1 MTMCTMAVRT
11 AAAMS
16 LIFAASFSPAET
28 TSPPPASPAPASP
41 AHASASA
48 AAELDKHLTGLS
60 SWAADFTQTIDDG
73 HGNVQRSAA
82 GRLFLQRPGKFRWD
96 YTQPSEQLVLADGRQ
111 IWFYDKDLAQANVR
125 DMDTSLASTPAS
137 LLSGSGSVSTQF
149 NVTAL
154 PASGGLQWYQLIPKH
169 ADTDFQ
175 VVRIGFDKGDLRS
188 MFLADKLNQITQL
201 TFSNSKRNI
210 VIAAGSVFVRAAA
223 GSRCDRTR
231 RQVRTNDGTYR
242 PLADR
247 LRPQSLDEYV
257 GQSHLLGVGAPL
269 RRALESGRP
278 HSMILWGP
286 PGTGKTTLARLV
298 ASGAHA
304 EFIALSAVLAGIK
317 DIRAVVEQA
326 RSLRGTRDTVLF
338 LDEVHR
344 FNKSQQDTF
353 LPYVEDGTLI
363 FVGATTENPSFEVNN
378 ALLSRARVY
387 VLKPLEAADLAKLLD
402 RALQDPERGLG
413 QLKLQIDDGAR
424 ELLLAA
430 ADGDA
435 RRMLNL
441 LETAAD
447 LSSAE
452 EAGRR
457 LDVDTMRAV
466 IGSTYVRFDK
476 GGENF
481 YDQISAL
488 HKSVRGS
495 DPDAALYWLCRMLA
509 GGCDPLYIARRALR
523 MASEDIGNADPRAL
537 TLALEACSV
546 YERLGSPEGELAIA
560 QAVVFM
566 ACAAKSN
573 AVYTAYKAAA
583 EDAAGLGS
591 LEVPLHLRNAP
602 TRLMKEIGY
611 GKGYRY
617 AHDEPGGYAAGER
630 YFPDEMPDRRY
641 YVPAPRGLEIK
652 IGEALNA
659 RRERDA
665 RARGAGG

>member
-1 MTMCTMAVRT
+1 MTGAV
-11 AAAMS
+11 
-16 LIFAASFSPAET
+16 
-28 TSPPPASPAPASP
+28 
-41 AHASASA
+41 
-48 AAELDKHLTGLS
+48 G
-60 SWAADFTQTIDDG
+60 
-73 HGNVQRSAA
+73 
-82 GRLFLQRPGKFRWD
+82 
-96 YTQPSEQLVLADGRQ
+96 Y
-111 IWFYDKDLAQANVR
+111 
-125 DMDTSLASTPAS
+125 
-137 LLSGSGSVSTQF
+137 
-149 NVTAL
+149 
-154 PASGGLQWYQLIPKH
+154 
-169 ADTDFQ
+169 
-175 VVRIGFDKGDLRS
+175 
-188 MFLADKLNQITQL
+188 
-201 TFSNSKRNI
+201 
-210 VIAAGSVFVRAAA
+210 
-223 GSRCDRTR
+223 
-231 RQVRTNDGTYR
+231 GTYR

-247 LRPQSLDEYV
+247 LRPRLLDEFV
-257 GQSHLLGVGAPL
+257 GQSHLLGPGAPL

-298 ASGAHA
+298 ANGAQA
-304 EFIALSAVLAGIK
+304 QFIALSAVLAGIK

-363 FVGATTENPSFEVNN
+363 FIGATTENPSFEVNN

-387 VLKPLEAADLAKLLD
+387 VLKPLVAEDLGKLLD
-402 RALQDPERGLG
+402 RALEDSERGLG
-413 QLKLQIDDGAR
+413 RLKLQMPVSAR
-424 ELLLAA
+424 ELLIAA

-447 LSSAE
+447 LSAPDG
-452 EAGRR
+452 AQHL
-457 LDVDTMRAV
+457 LDTDTVRAV

-509 GGCDPLYIARRALR
+509 GGCDPKYIARRALR

-537 TLALEACSV
+537 TMSLEACAV

-560 QAVVFM
+560 QAIVFM

-573 AVYTAYKAAA
+573 AVYTAYNAAA
-583 EDAAGLGS
+583 EDAARLGS

-602 TRLMKEIGY
+602 TKLMKEIGY

-617 AHDEPGGYAAGER
+617 AHDEADAYAAGER
-630 YFPDEMPDRRY
+630 YFPDDMPERRY
-641 YVPAPRGLEIK
+641 YVPVARGLEIK
-652 IGEALNA
+652 IGEALAA
-659 RRERDA
+659 RRARDA
-665 RARGAGG
+665 LRGAGGS

>member
-1 MTMCTMAVRT
+1 
-11 AAAMS
+11 
-16 LIFAASFSPAET
+16 
-28 TSPPPASPAPASP
+28 
-41 AHASASA
+41 
-48 AAELDKHLTGLS
+48 
-60 SWAADFTQTIDDG
+60 
-73 HGNVQRSAA
+73 
-82 GRLFLQRPGKFRWD
+82 
-96 YTQPSEQLVLADGRQ
+96 
-111 IWFYDKDLAQANVR
+111 
-125 DMDTSLASTPAS
+125 
-137 LLSGSGSVSTQF
+137 
-149 NVTAL
+149 VTAV
-154 PASGGLQWYQLIPKH
+154 GEG
-169 ADTDFQ
+169 
-175 VVRIGFDKGDLRS
+175 
-188 MFLADKLNQITQL
+188 M
-201 TFSNSKRNI
+201 
-210 VIAAGSVFVRAAA
+210 
-223 GSRCDRTR
+223 
-231 RQVRTNDGTYR
+231 YR

-247 LRPQSLDEYV
+247 LRPRTIDEFV
-257 GQSHLLGVGAPL
+257 GQPHLLGPGAPL
-269 RRALESGRP
+269 RRALESGKP

-298 ASGAHA
+298 ATGAKA
-304 EFIALSAVLAGIK
+304 QFVSLSAVLAGIK

-387 VLKPLEAADLAKLLD
+387 VLKPLAAEDLGKLLE
-402 RALQDPERGLG
+402 RALEDPERGLG
-413 QLKLQIDDGAR
+413 RLQLELEPGAR

-447 LSSAE
+447 LAAAE
-452 EAGRR
+452 GPGHR
-457 LDVDTMRAV
+457 LDADTMRAV

-537 TLALEACSV
+537 TLSLEACAV

-560 QAVVFM
+560 QAIVFM

-573 AVYTAYKAAA
+573 AVYAAFNA
-583 EDAAGLGS
+583 AKEDAASLGS

-617 AHDEPGGYAAGER
+617 AHDEPDAYAAGER
-630 YFPDEMPDRRY
+630 YFPDDMPERRY
-641 YVPAPRGLEIK
+641 YVPVPRGLEIK
-652 IGEALNA
+652 IGEALA
-659 RRERDA
+659 SR
-665 RARGAGG
+665 RARDKSQGAGGS